1 MSSLTVY
8 YTRTGNTEKIAKEIS
23 ELIGSELKE
32 IQDNRNRGGL
42 LGWLRSGMESARKVT
57 PEISPINKEL
67 SEYDLVVIGT
77 PVWAGTMASP
87 VRSFIEKYKKDL
99 TSVAFFCTLG
109 SENAENTFREMKE
122 VSGKDP
128 EATQYIT
135 TAEIKSDDYQ
145 EKLKDFKDALDES

>member
-1 MSSLTVY
+1 L
-8 YTRTGNTEKIAKEIS
+8 
-23 ELIGSELKE
+23 
-32 IQDNRNRGGL
+32 
-42 LGWLRSGMESARKVT
+42 
-57 PEISPINKEL
+57 
-67 SEYDLVVIGT
+67 VIGT

-109 SENAENTFREMKE
+109 SENAENTFKEMKE

-135 TAEIKSDDYQ
+135 SADIKMDDYQ
-145 EKLKDFKDALDES
+145 QKLKNFKDVLDEA